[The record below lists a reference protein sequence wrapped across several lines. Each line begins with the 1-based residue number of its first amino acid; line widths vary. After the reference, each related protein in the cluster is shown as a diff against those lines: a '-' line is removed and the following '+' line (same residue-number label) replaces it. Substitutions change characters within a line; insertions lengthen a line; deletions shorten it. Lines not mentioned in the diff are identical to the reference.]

1 MRVEVQ
7 DRVQQRHPE
16 VSKADVVCAWNN
28 ARAMRT
34 RDYGPPDLVCA
45 AGPDTHGRMIEM
57 IGVVT
62 LDGLVSVFHA
72 MRLTEKM
79 ARELDLM

>member
-1 MRVEVQ
+1 MGLQTQRKLKPRPKGGIRV
-7 DRVQQRHPE
+7 
-16 VSKADVVCAWNN
+16 S
-28 ARAMRT
+28 
-34 RDYGPPDLVCA
+34 
-45 AGPDTHGRMIEM
+45 IEM

-62 LDGLVSVFHA
+62 LDGSVSVFHA